1 MLWLTDIGA
10 FFRWLFKGCKTKLR
24 DELHGMGEP
33 TWGPSI
39 DFENYVIGLLV
50 DIVIIA
56 LFVIVGCATSIF

>member
-24 DELHGMGEP
+24 DELQGIGEP

>member
-1 MLWLTDIGA
+1 MLWLIDIGA

-24 DELHGMGEP
+24 DELQGIGEP
-33 TWGPSI
+33 TWGLSI
-39 DFENYVIGLLV
+39 DFENFVIGLLV

>member
-10 FFRWLFKGCKTKLR
+10 FFRWLLKGCKTKLR
-24 DELHGMGEP
+24 DELQGIGEP